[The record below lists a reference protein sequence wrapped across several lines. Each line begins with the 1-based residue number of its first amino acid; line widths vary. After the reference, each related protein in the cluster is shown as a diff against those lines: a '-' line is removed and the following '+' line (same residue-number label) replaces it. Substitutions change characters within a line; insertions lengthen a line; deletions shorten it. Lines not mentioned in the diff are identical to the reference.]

1 VVTFAA
7 WLRFDVEE
15 PLVVPDVEV
24 GLGSV
29 VGHED
34 LAVLER
40 VHRARIHVEIGI
52 ELLHHDPET
61 RAVRRLPRLAAVSPL
76 PNEETTPPVT
86 KMCWCVSFEMSV
98 LERALPR
105 SSTTGL

>member
-1 VVTFAA
+1 MTT
-7 WLRFDVEE
+7 RR
-15 PLVVPDVEV
+15 P
-24 GLGSV
+24 
-29 VGHED
+29 
-34 LAVLER
+34 
-40 VHRARIHVEIGI
+40 
-52 ELLHHDPET
+52 

-86 KMCWCVSFEMSV
+86 KMCLVVSFEMSV